1 MTFQL
6 LGNTT
11 RLVFFG
17 VQLEKAGGRN
27 RYKQLYQLRL
37 EQVGVFG
44 GEMTERRTAYDRL
57 NNLRV
62 LSLPSSCRKS
72 DNTTQKRARP
82 SHDNLP
88 SCRQKRKNNKKK
100 KKNIGQG
107 QLQKTIR
114 MIIVE
119 GAGWIGWSISDG
131 GFATTPTTK
140 HQPELP
146 EESSSPASMVTGGLS
161 FLSAARSFSFL
172 RCLLGCCGSHS
183 FVTTVMTPKRQ

>member
-1 MTFQL
+1 MTGLITSESSLSL
-6 LGNTT
+6 LHVANRTT
-11 RLVFFG
+11 PLKSALG
-17 VQLEKAGGRN
+17 
-27 RYKQLYQLRL
+27 
-37 EQVGVFG
+37 
-44 GEMTERRTAYDRL
+44 RRTIIFLLVD
-57 NNLRV
+57 
-62 LSLPSSCRKS
+62 KKGK
-72 DNTTQKRARP
+72 TT
-82 SHDNLP
+82 
-88 SCRQKRKNNKKK
+88 K